1 MAIYRLEKKSIS
13 RGNKHNLVAAVAYR
27 AGLKLTDSNKLNEK
41 ATTHDYT
48 QKTDVAH
55 SEILLP
61 NKLAEQM
68 NDAGLS
74 LNFEEIANLVE
85 KGETTLRGQ
94 IKMGAKLANEY
105 VLAGSHELSL
115 EENIKAFQEFAKQ
128 QSEEQNVIAM
138 VFVHDPKFG
147 NDMSADDK
155 AADNTKS
162 KDPRN
167 IHAHI
172 VLLSRQVELK
182 NGELRLGKKCDSDV
196 SNDERTRPV
205 VADELV
211 GTIDPVT
218 KQKIQQGRGLCSNSE
233 WLKGV
238 RESWADIQNKSLA
251 RHNLALVTHRSYKD
265 LGLKFKPS
273 IHLGKNASYLE
284 SIGIKTYLGKHNE
297 SIYEQNLAHVK
308 YATSR
313 LVDLTE
319 QGISDS
325 EQRVG
330 YYKQQAIRADRLI
343 ASRARAPRPSA
354 PNPFDEQYRA
364 SINRRKQRAI
374 EFDERTSAFDRE
386 TDYYNIEF
394 ETATERMIEEVI
406 YSFQT
411 RDAEKFDERQLKI
424 LDAFAEKNKLTL
436 ELSGDYRAYLRDS
449 KAFFNTESLVDNE
462 QIIKLLRNPEVEL
475 LEHEKTKN
483 RIGVSESALSLM
495 QPRAK
500 ETDSA
505 PDSSIPTRSF
515 RP

>member
-1 MAIYRLEKKSIS
+1 MAIYRLERKSIS
-13 RGNKHNLVAAVAYR
+13 RGNNHNLVAAVAYR
-27 AGLKLTDSNKLNEK
+27 AGLKLTDNNKLNEGVR
-41 ATTHDYT
+41 THDYT

-61 NKLAEQM
+61 DELSVQM
-68 NDAGLS
+68 SRAGLT
-74 LNFEEIANLVE
+74 LNLEEVANLVE
-85 KGETTLRGQ
+85 KGETTLRGKK
-94 IKMGAKLANEY
+94 KMGAKLANEY

-115 EENIKAFQEFAKQ
+115 DENIKAFQEFAKQ

-172 VLLSRQVELK
+172 ILLSRQVEIK

-196 SNDERTRPV
+196 SNDERTRPI

-238 RESWADIQNKSLA
+238 RESWANIQNKSLA
-251 RHNLALVTHRSYKD
+251 RHKLAPVTHESYKD
-265 LGLKFKPS
+265 LGIKFKPGK
-273 IHLGKNASYLE
+273 HLGKNASHLE
-284 SIGIKTYLGKHNE
+284 NIGIETEIGNHNE
-297 SIYEQNLAHVK
+297 SVYAHNLAHLEHS
-308 YATSR
+308 TSR
-313 LVDLTE
+313 LVNLAE
-319 QGISDS
+319 QRISDS
-325 EQRVG
+325 EQRIG
-330 YYKQQAIRADRLI
+330 YHKQQADAVNRII
-343 ASRARAPRPSA
+343 ANRTRTARPSS

-364 SINRRKQRAI
+364 SVNRRKQRAA
-374 EFDERTSAFDRE
+374 ELDGQASRYDRE
-386 TDYYNIEF
+386 TDDYDIEL

-411 RDAEKFDERQLKI
+411 RDAEKFDERQLKT
-424 LDAFAEKNKLTL
+424 LEDFAEKNKLTPDL
-436 ELSGDYRAYLRDS
+436 AGDYRNYLRKS
-449 KAFFNTESLVDNE
+449 QAFFEKISLSDNE
-462 QIIKLLRNPEVEL
+462 QIIKLLRDPQSEL
-475 LEHEKTKN
+475 LEHRKN
-483 RIGVSESALSLM
+483 NDGMGFSPSQSR
-495 QPRAK
+495 QPEVRAP
-500 ETDSA
+500 DLAPNSA
-505 PDSSIPTRSF
+505 PPKRSF

>member
-1 MAIYRLEKKSIS
+1 MAIYRLERKSIS
-13 RGNKHNLVAAVAYR
+13 RGNNHNLVAAIAYR
-27 AGLKLTDSNKLNEK
+27 AGLKLTDKNSLNEK

-55 SEILLP
+55 NELLIP
-61 NKLAEQM
+61 DELSEQM
-68 NDAGLS
+68 SRAGIS
-74 LNFEEIANLVE
+74 LNFEELANLVE
-85 KGETTLRGQ
+85 KGETTLRGKM
-94 IKMGAKLANEY
+94 KMGAKLANEY

-147 NDMSADDK
+147 NDMSADDRV
-155 AADNTKS
+155 ADKTKS

-182 NGELRLGKKCDSDV
+182 NGELKLGKKCDSDV
-196 SNDERTRPV
+196 SNDERTRPI

-251 RHNLALVTHRSYKD
+251 RHKLAPVTHKSYKD
-265 LGLKFKPS
+265 LGIKFKPGK
-273 IHLGKNASYLE
+273 HVGKNANHLE
-284 SIGIKTYLGKHNE
+284 KMGIETEIGKYNE
-297 SIYEQNLAHVK
+297 SVYAHNRAHLE
-308 YATSR
+308 YSTSR
-313 LVDLTE
+313 LIDLAE
-319 QGISDS
+319 QSIGDS

-330 YYKQQAIRADRLI
+330 YQQQQADAVNRII
-343 ASRARAPRPSA
+343 ANRTRTARPSS

-364 SINRRKQRAI
+364 SVNRRKQRAA
-374 EFDERTSAFDRE
+374 ELDGQASRYDRE
-386 TDYYNIEF
+386 TDDYNIEL
-394 ETATERMIEEVI
+394 ETATERMIREVTQA
-406 YSFQT
+406 FLT
-411 RDAEKFDERQLKI
+411 RSDEKFDERQLI
-424 LDAFAEKNKLTL
+424 TLDNFAQENGLTL
-436 ELSGDYRAYLRDS
+436 EQSSDYRDYLRKS
-449 KAFFNTESLVDNE
+449 QAFFEKMSLLDNE
-462 QIIKLLRNPEVEL
+462 QIVKLLRDPEKEWLEHRKNNDGMGFSSSQSHQPEV
-475 LEHEKTKN
+475 
-483 RIGVSESALSLM
+483 
-495 QPRAK
+495 RAPNLAPN
-500 ETDSA
+500 SA
-505 PDSSIPTRSF
+505 PLKRSF